1 MTELPF
7 VLTRLG
13 KVCVVLKSRGPMT
26 AKQIAMHTRMTPT
39 HVRDVIKASR
49 EANVKNTV
57 VRCVGYVK
65 EGKFALSR
73 KYELSNLP
81 DIAQVKRI
89 QKRRFDREED
99 FKRVAE
105 LKAQIQPFR
114 DPMLFLTAGR
124 AP

>member
-1 MTELPF
+1 MTDLPF

-13 KVCVVLKSRGPMT
+13 KVCVVLKARGPMT
-26 AKQIAMHTRMTPT
+26 AKQIAMHTRLSSTN
-39 HVRDVIKASR
+39 VRTVIKESR
-49 EANVKNTV
+49 EANVKNAV
-57 VRCVGYVK
+57 IRCVGYVK

-73 KYELSNLP
+73 QYELSNLP

-99 FKRVAE
+99 RKRIAD
-105 LKAQIQPFR
+105 LKAQIKPFR
-114 DPMLFLTAGR
+114 DEMLFLTAGR